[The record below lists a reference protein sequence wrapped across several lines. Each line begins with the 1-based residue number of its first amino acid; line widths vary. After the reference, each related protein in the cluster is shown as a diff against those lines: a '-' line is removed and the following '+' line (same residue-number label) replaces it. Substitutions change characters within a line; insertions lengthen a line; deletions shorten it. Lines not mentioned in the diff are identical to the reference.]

1 MKHPFPIRTA
11 VLFTIVCL
19 LVLVSFLL
27 WAEPIDEWIKETIGR
42 TAANKRMVAFLLFAV
57 LSSDIFL
64 PIPSCLVSMMCG
76 LYLGFGAGTF
86 VSFAAMSVSAAVGYL
101 IGLYASDWARKLIGE
116 GDMQALQAIQAK
128 GGAFVLLGL
137 RSVPILAEVSLVF
150 AGLGRY
156 PLRKTIAQV
165 AVGNGLI
172 SGFYAWIGAYS
183 REAFDSPAPAFLM
196 TIAASALFLFIGRL
210 RVRNASR

>member
-1 MKHPFPIRTA
+1 MKHPFPIRT
-11 VLFTIVCL
+11 VILFVAVCL
-19 LVLVSFLL
+19 LVLVSFFL
-27 WAEPIDEWIKETIGR
+27 WAEPIDNWVQASVQRNAT
-42 TAANKRMVAFLLFAV
+42 NKLVVALLLFSV
-57 LSSDIFL
+57 LSSDILL
-64 PIPSCLVSMMCG
+64 PIPSCLVSTMCG
-76 LYLGFGAGTF
+76 LYLGFWYGTLA
-86 VSFAAMSVSAAVGYL
+86 SFAAMSVSAAIGYL

-137 RSVPILAEVSLVF
+137 RGVPILAEVSLVF

-183 REAFDSPAPAFLM
+183 REAFDSPVPAFLM